1 MYVKTLGGFD
11 MDYES
16 AVKISRLVKTFNQ
29 KEVIRNFNMTVSKG
43 SVYGLLGVNGA
54 GKTSIIKMLLG
65 LLRPTAG
72 QIEIF
77 GKDVQVDKKWILRN
91 VGSIIETPIFYEHL
105 SAIENLEIHLSYMGS
120 QNSDIQKALE
130 KVGLHDIGNQPVSQ
144 FSLGMRQRLGIARA
158 IIHDPKLLILDEPI
172 NGLDP
177 VGIREMR
184 ELFQDLVKKHD
195 MTILVSS
202 HILSEIE
209 QISDVIGIIVDG
221 SIVEEIELSTIEKDF
236 ADGLEE
242 YFFSIVNGGMKHND

>member
-1 MYVKTLGGFD
+1 
-11 MDYES
+11 MDFES
-16 AVKISRLVKTFNQ
+16 AVKISGLVKTFNQ
-29 KEVIRNFNMTVSKG
+29 KEVIRNCNMTVSKG

-54 GKTSIIKMLLG
+54 GKTTIFKMLLG
-65 LLRPTAG
+65 LVHPVAG
-72 QIEIF
+72 HIEIF
-77 GKDVQVDKKWILRN
+77 GKDIQVDKKCILRN

-105 SAIENLEIHLSYMGS
+105 SAFKNLEIHLSYMGI
-120 QNSDIQKALE
+120 QNTDIQKTLGI
-130 KVGLHDIGNQPVSQ
+130 VGLHDIGNQPVSQ

-158 IIHDPKLLILDEPI
+158 IIHHPKLLILDEPI

-209 QISDVIGIIVDG
+209 HISDVIGIIEEG
-221 SIVEEIELSTIEKDF
+221 CIVKEIELSTIEKDF

>member
-1 MYVKTLGGFD
+1 
-11 MDYES
+11 
-16 AVKISRLVKTFNQ
+16 
-29 KEVIRNFNMTVSKG
+29 MTVSKG

-54 GKTSIIKMLLG
+54 GKTTIFKLLLG
-65 LLRPTAG
+65 LLHPTAG

-77 GKDVQVDKKWILRN
+77 GKDIQIGENCILRD
-91 VGSIIETPIFYEHL
+91 VGNMIETPIFYEHL
-105 SAIENLEIHLSYMGS
+105 SAIENLEIHLSYMGI
-120 QNSDIQKALE
+120 QNTDIQKTLGT
-130 KVGLHDIGNQPVSQ
+130 VGLHDIGNQPVSQ

-158 IIHDPKLLILDEPI
+158 IIHQPKLLILDEPI

-184 ELFQDLVKKHD
+184 ELFKDLVKKHD

-209 QISDVIGIIVDG
+209 HIADVIGIIVDG
-221 SIVEEIELSTIEKDF
+221 SIVQEIELATIEKDS

-242 YFFSIVNGGMKHND
+242 YFLNIVHGGMKQHA

>member
-1 MYVKTLGGFD
+1 

-16 AVKISRLVKTFNQ
+16 AVKVSGLVKTFNQ
-29 KEVIRNFNMTVSKG
+29 KEVIRNCNMTVAKG
-43 SVYGLLGVNGA
+43 RVYGLLGVNGA
-54 GKTSIIKMLLG
+54 GKTTIFKLLLG
-65 LLRPTAG
+65 LLQSTAG
-72 QIEIF
+72 RIEIF
-77 GKDVQVDKKWILRN
+77 SEDIQIGKNRILRD
-91 VGSIIETPIFYEHL
+91 VGSMIETPIFYEHL
-105 SAIENLEIHLSYMGS
+105 SAIENLEIHLSYMGI
-120 QNSDIQKALE
+120 QNTDIQKTLGI
-130 KVGLHDIGNQPVSQ
+130 VGLHNIGNQPVSQ

-158 IIHDPKLLILDEPI
+158 IIHHPKLLILDEPI

-221 SIVEEIELSTIEKDF
+221 SIVEEIELAYIEKDF

-242 YFFSIVNGGMKHND
+242 YFFSIVNGGMKRND

>member
-1 MYVKTLGGFD
+1 

-16 AVKISRLVKTFNQ
+16 AVKISGLVKTFNQ
-29 KEVIRNFNMTVSKG
+29 KEVIRNCNMTVSKG
-43 SVYGLLGVNGA
+43 RVYGLLGVNGA
-54 GKTSIIKMLLG
+54 GKTTIFKLLLG
-65 LLRPTAG
+65 LLHPTAG
-72 QIEIF
+72 HIEIF
-77 GKDVQVDKKWILRN
+77 SEDIRISKNKILRD
-91 VGSIIETPIFYEHL
+91 VGSMIETPIFYEHL
-105 SAIENLEIHLSYMGS
+105 SAIENLEIHLSYMGI
-120 QNSDIQKALE
+120 QNTDIQKTLGI
-130 KVGLHDIGNQPVSQ
+130 VGLQNIGNQPVSQ

-158 IIHDPKLLILDEPI
+158 IIHHPKLLILDEPI

-184 ELFQDLVKKHD
+184 ELFQELVKKHD

-221 SIVEEIELSTIEKDF
+221 SIVEEIELASIEKDF

-242 YFFSIVNGGMKHND
+242 YFFSIVNGGMKHSG